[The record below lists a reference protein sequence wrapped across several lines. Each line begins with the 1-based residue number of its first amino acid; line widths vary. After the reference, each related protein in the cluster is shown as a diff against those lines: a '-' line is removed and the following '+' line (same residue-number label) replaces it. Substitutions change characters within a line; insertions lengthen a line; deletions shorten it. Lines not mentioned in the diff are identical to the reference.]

1 MSGLE
6 KFVQNSELQFKYL
19 INLALNQKVTWSNL
33 KSFLND
39 LTPTHQTSKKINDIL
54 LEELQNLHSKIIDNQ
69 ARKNG
74 ETEADFED
82 FVKSGSD
89 DDIMVLFT
97 KQKTIGDDLTEHDF
111 VHESISGETN
121 NDQDVQHDQLN
132 EHQIPTNEEPYN
144 DYSEDAE
151 DIDAKDIESKTP
163 DDHDLVDGTTLLE
176 DEDQNTDNTNDMND
190 KKDVNSVHHKS
201 KVIQEESNIGA
212 YGKDSTSSNKDKVK
226 KKRYEKRKKVY
237 VNGERRYSC
246 ETCGQL
252 LTNVGSLKRHERNH
266 SGEKPYQCKY
276 CDKRFNYPQSHRQHE
291 RLHTGEKP
299 YECKTCGKAFA
310 QLSALSAH
318 RTHSNEKPLECKNCP
333 SRFKSKQE
341 VNQHQRTHTREKL
354 FKCEQCQN
362 ETKYI
367 DS

>member
-121 NDQDVQHDQLN
+121 NDQDVQHDQSN
-132 EHQIPTNEEPYN
+132 ADQIITNEEPYI
-144 DYSEDAE
+144 EDAE
-151 DIDAKDIESKTP
+151 DIESKTP
-163 DDHDLVDGTTLLE
+163 DEDHDLVDETTLLK
-176 DEDQNTDNTNDMND
+176 DEDQNIDNTND
-190 KKDVNSVHHKS
+190 KKDVNSVLHNNEI
-201 KVIQEESNIGA
+201 IQEE
-212 YGKDSTSSNKDKVK
+212 
-226 KKRYEKRKKVY
+226 
-237 VNGERRYSC
+237 
-246 ETCGQL
+246 
-252 LTNVGSLKRHERNH
+252 
-266 SGEKPYQCKY
+266 
-276 CDKRFNYPQSHRQHE
+276 
-291 RLHTGEKP
+291 
-299 YECKTCGKAFA
+299 
-310 QLSALSAH
+310 
-318 RTHSNEKPLECKNCP
+318 
-333 SRFKSKQE
+333 
-341 VNQHQRTHTREKL
+341 
-354 FKCEQCQN
+354 
-362 ETKYI
+362 
-367 DS
+367 